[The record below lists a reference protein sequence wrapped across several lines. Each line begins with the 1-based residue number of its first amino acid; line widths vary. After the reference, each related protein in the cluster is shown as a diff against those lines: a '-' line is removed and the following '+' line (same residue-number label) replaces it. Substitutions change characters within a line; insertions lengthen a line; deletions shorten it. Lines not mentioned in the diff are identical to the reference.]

1 MAKIKTYKNVEEF
14 SKGVLKLNEYDSWLI
29 STKNTIIE
37 SIVKSR
43 QRQSI
48 SQKELAEMLGTTQS
62 VISRIENG
70 FSRHVTL
77 DYLIKVA
84 SILGLSSRI
93 ILKKAA

>member
-14 SKGVLKLNEYDSWLI
+14 SKEVLRLDSYEAWLI

-37 SIVKSR
+37 SIIKSR
-43 QRQSI
+43 KRQSI
-48 SQKELAEMLGTTQS
+48 SQKELADMLGTTQS

-70 FSRHVTL
+70 VSRHVTL

-84 SILGLSSRI
+84 SVLGISSRI
-93 ILKKAA
+93 TLKKAA

>member
-1 MAKIKTYKNVEEF
+1 MKKMKTYKNVKEF
-14 SKGVLKLNEYDSWLI
+14 SKEVLRLDSYEAWLI

-37 SIVKSR
+37 LIIKSR
-43 QRQSI
+43 KRQSL

-70 FSRHVTL
+70 VSRRVTL

-84 SILGLSSRI
+84 SALGISSRI
-93 ILKKAA
+93 TLKKAA

>member
-1 MAKIKTYKNVEEF
+1 MKKIKTYKNVKEF
-14 SKGVLKLNEYDSWLI
+14 SKEVLRIDSYETWLI

-37 SIVKSR
+37 LIIKSR
-43 QRQSI
+43 KRQSL

-70 FSRHVTL
+70 VSRRVTL

-84 SILGLSSRI
+84 SALGISSRI
-93 ILKKAA
+93 TLKKAA